1 MKNYLKPYGAVPNS
15 NQMEHFKIEKKAFF
29 HFGINT
35 FTNLEWGDGSE
46 AERDFNPVGCD
57 TRQWIK
63 SIKKAGFKLAIIT
76 AKHHDGFC
84 LWPSKH
90 TEHSIKNSA
99 YKDGG
104 GDLIR
109 EFVDAC
115 HEFDIKVGIYV
126 SPWDRNSPYWGTNDY
141 SAYYAKQLEE
151 LMTEYGRIDEV
162 WWDGAGSRD
171 TPYDWGMWADIIRR
185 NQPSAVI
192 FGSMGATPYVD
203 MRWVGNEGG
212 FAGDPCYAIVS
223 TETLTVENTKLLN
236 VGEPDG
242 DLFRIAEVDT
252 SIRPGWFFHEE
263 QEDQVKSVPKLVHLW
278 FDSVGS
284 NANMLL
290 NFPPDRTGHIR
301 EKDLTNAIEA
311 HRIIEKMRSYDYA
324 LTASAEASVPCF
336 DTHEAENVITPSE
349 GCYCAL
355 TEKTG
360 EIALSWKSKITFN
373 AFEIS
378 EMIEYGHRIRGY
390 RLEALVDGEYKTLF
404 DGKCIGYK
412 WADYFEP
419 VTTDRV
425 RLVIYD
431 AKDIPLI
438 RGISLYS
445 FDTSIFDEEERIKSR
460 ENLAHGKSAKL
471 IYNGKEVEIEL
482 GGIFPFNTVTFNG
495 MGMWGYDI
503 FVFNGSSYE
512 YVCGSK
518 SPGRNEIVNLGKT
531 FNTSYKLKFAARTH
545 GTLDP
550 ETLNIGVYEM

>member
-1 MKNYLKPYGAVPNS
+1 MKNYLEPYGAVPNEV
-15 NQMEHFKIEKKAFF
+15 QMEHFKIEKKAFF

-35 FTNLEWGDGSE
+35 FTGKEWGDGSE
-46 AERDFNPVGCD
+46 AERDFNPEGCD
-57 TRQWIK
+57 CRQWIR

-84 LWPSKH
+84 LWPSKY

-99 YKDGG
+99 YKNGK

-109 EFVDAC
+109 EFTDAC
-115 HEFDIKVGIYV
+115 HEYGVKVGVYI
-126 SPWDRNSPYWGTNDY
+126 SPWDRNSPYWGTYDY
-141 SAYYAKQLEE
+141 SPHYARQLEE

-171 TPYDWGMWADIIRR
+171 TPYDWGMWAETVRKH
-185 NQPSAVI
+185 QPNAAI

-212 FAGDPCYAIVS
+212 FAGNPCYAIVS
-223 TETLTVENTKLLN
+223 THTLEVEVTSLLN
-236 VGEPDG
+236 TGEPDG

-263 QEDQVKSVPKLVHLW
+263 QEKQVKTVPQLVHLW
-278 FDSVGS
+278 FDSIGS

-290 NFPPDRTGHIR
+290 NFPPDITGHIR

-324 LTASAEASVPCF
+324 LTATAEASVPCLEGC
-336 DTHEAENVITPSE
+336 DAENVNTPSDDT
-349 GCYCAL
+349 YCAL
-355 TEKTG
+355 SENTG
-360 EIALSWKSKITFN
+360 EITLRWKKPVSFE

-378 EMIEYGHRIRGY
+378 EMIEYGHRIRGW

-412 WADYFEP
+412 WADYFKT
-419 VTTDRV
+419 VTTDTV

-431 AKDIPLI
+431 ARDLPLI
-438 RGISLYS
+438 RSISLYS
-445 FDTSIFDEEERIKSR
+445 FDASIFDEEERIKTK
-460 ENLAHGKSAKL
+460 ENLAHGASANI
-471 IYNGKEVEIEL
+471 IYNDNTAEIEL

-495 MGMWGYDI
+495 TGFWGYDI
-503 FVFNGSSYE
+503 CVFNGSTYE
-512 YVCGSK
+512 TVYTGK
-518 SPGRNEIVNLGKT
+518 APHKNQIVNLDKT
-531 FNTSYKLKFAARTH
+531 YRASYKLK
-545 GTLDP
+545 L
-550 ETLNIGVYEM
+550 I